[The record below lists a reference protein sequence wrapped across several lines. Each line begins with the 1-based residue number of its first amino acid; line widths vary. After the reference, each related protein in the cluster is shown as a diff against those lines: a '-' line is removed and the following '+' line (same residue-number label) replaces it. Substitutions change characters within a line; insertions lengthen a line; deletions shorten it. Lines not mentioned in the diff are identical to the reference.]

1 MSPQNI
7 EKGMGASTISK
18 SYRLYVKLG
27 DTLNMSIVSLR
38 EVFSWLKCL
47 RWQNFTCSVIGR
59 STVAQGRVTYG
70 PVYRSEE
77 LAIYKSFKELLDS
90 YSVNSPFTVEISCM
104 ILFSLRELLSTRY
117 SLVFYPFST
126 IYEALGSI
134 HSIAGNTIFF

>member
-1 MSPQNI
+1 M
-7 EKGMGASTISK
+7 STISK

-27 DTLNMSIVSLR
+27 DTLYMSIVSLR

-59 STVAQGRVTYG
+59 STVVQGRVPYG
-70 PVYRSEE
+70 PVYRKEE

-90 YSVNSPFTVEISCM
+90 YSVNSPLTVEISCM

-117 SLVFYPFST
+117 SLVF
-126 IYEALGSI
+126 
-134 HSIAGNTIFF
+134 